1 MVDAFKKEIE
11 EEKEP
16 PKGPVE
22 GVKETLTMNPRR
34 QEIFQYL
41 CRYPCTRLARIGKDL
56 DLSMAAAKWHLEKLS
71 AKEFIAKHEIAGETV
86 YCPVDMIN
94 EPDIRVLAAVNH
106 ERGTPVLRAIIQNP
120 GITLKELCVKVQLN
134 PRTVL
139 RHAAA
144 MERLGLVETI
154 KDGKFKR
161 FYKTE
166 HIENINDGYRKRAGK
181 FRKRIL
187 KMLKGDGVS
196 PKVVRATDR
205 ALHVKITAGTKK
217 SVLEL
222 NCQPFASVMEFYKG
236 L

>member
-11 EEKEP
+11 EEREP

-41 CRYPCTRLARIGKDL
+41 CTYPCTRLARIGKDL
-56 DLSMAAAKWHLEKLS
+56 DLSMAAAKWHLEKL
-71 AKEFIAKHEIAGETV
+71 AEKEFITKHDVAGETV
-86 YCPVDMIN
+86 YCPVDMIDKS
-94 EPDIRVLAAVNH
+94 DIRVLAAVNH
-106 ERGTPVLRAIIQNP
+106 ERGTPVLRAIVQNP
-120 GITLKELCVKVQLN
+120 GITLKELCEVVQLN

-139 RHAAA
+139 RHASA
-144 MERLGLVETI
+144 MERLGLIETI

-166 HIENINDGYRKRAGK
+166 RIEKINDGYRKRAGK
-181 FRKRIL
+181 FRKGIL

>member
-41 CRYPCTRLARIGKDL
+41 CQYPCTRLARIGKDL
-56 DLSMAAAKWHLEKLS
+56 DLSMASAKWHLEKL
-71 AKEFIAKHEIAGETV
+71 AEKEFIAKHEVAGETV
-86 YCPVDMIN
+86 YCPIDMIN
-94 EPDIRVLAAVNH
+94 ESDIRVLAVVNH

-120 GITLKELCVKVQLN
+120 GITLNDLCKKVQLN

-139 RHAAA
+139 RHAGE
-144 MERLGLVETI
+144 MEHLGLVETI

-161 FYKTE
+161 FYKTG
-166 HIENINDGYRKRAGK
+166 HIEKVNEGYRKKAGK
-181 FRKRIL
+181 FRKHIL

-205 ALHVKITAGTKK
+205 SLHVKITTGTKK